1 MKKLIK
7 QLVMGQGRRAR
18 RIPLGL
24 YRGLTLL
31 IDSGSESLFYFGLY
45 EAETNPYLRRF
56 ARNAKTV
63 IDVGAGC
70 GELTAWALRQPGI
83 QRVLAYDSSPS
94 RWLIFR
100 ENMRLNAR
108 EQDQRLSAVEGMFLG
123 GEKSP
128 DVETSIFGEMAEPIL
143 LKIDVDGGEAH
154 ILRAMGDLLT
164 RKQLLFLIETHSE
177 QLDKECWEILKS
189 AGYECRRIGR
199 AWWRLFFPEQR
210 PEAFN
215 QWIVAWQTA

>member
-7 QLVMGQGRRAR
+7 QFVMGQGRRAR
-18 RIPLGL
+18 RMPLGL
-24 YRGLTLL
+24 YCGLTLS

-45 EAETNPYLRRF
+45 EAETNSWLRRF
-56 ARNAKTV
+56 VRKARTV

-70 GELTAWALRQPGI
+70 GELTAWALSRPGI

-94 RWLIFR
+94 RWPIFR
-100 ENMRLNAR
+100 ENMRLNDR
-108 EQDQRLSAVEGMFLG
+108 EGDPRLSAVEGMFLG
-123 GEKSP
+123 PEGSLDAEQALFNDLP
-128 DVETSIFGEMAEPIL
+128 EPIL

-154 ILRAMGDLLT
+154 ILRAMRDLLA

-177 QLDKECWEILKS
+177 QLDRECWDILGS
-189 AGYECRRIGR
+189 AGYERRRIAR
-199 AWWRLFFPEQR
+199 AWWRLFFPERR

-215 QWIVAWQTA
+215 QWIVAWRKA